1 MRELFFP
8 ETRCAESLFADM
20 EETAIRSAL
29 EGYMGHVWTDG
40 ENPPRTAHIRQG
52 DFHLFAGDARADCAR
67 EMLSGLSPGAILV
80 AHGQTWRELIEKT
93 LGERVVH
100 IKRYA
105 FYKNPAHLDIGRI
118 SRLMTCPQGFTLK
131 RIDEAL
137 AEKALSEPWSRDFV
151 SQFSSASDYVQ
162 RGLGMCVLYRDEL
175 VCGASSYYVYRGGLE
190 VEIDTRPDFRRR
202 GLATAAA
209 AALIKCSLEKK
220 LYPSWDAANLE
231 SVGLA
236 EKLGYKMKKA
246 YDAFFYKTC

>member
-29 EGYMGHVWTDG
+29 EGYMGRVWTDG
-40 ENPPRTAHIRQG
+40 ENPPSTAHIRQG
-52 DFHLFAGDARADCAR
+52 DFHIFAGDACVDCAR
-67 EMLSGLSPGAILV
+67 EMLSDLSPGAILV

-93 LGERVVH
+93 LGQRVVH

-105 FYKNPAHLDIGRI
+105 FYKNPAHLDIHRI
-118 SRLMTCPQGFTLK
+118 QALSRCPDGFTIA
-131 RIDEAL
+131 RMDETL
-137 AEKALSEPWSRDFV
+137 AQTALSEPWSRDLV
-151 SQFSSASDYVQ
+151 SQFSSPRDYAQ
-162 RGLGMCVLYRDEL
+162 RGLGMCVLHGGAL

-190 VEIDTRPDFRRR
+190 VEIDTRADFRRR

-209 AALIKCSLEKK
+209 ASLIELSLQNG

-236 EKLGYKMKKA
+236 QKLGYQMKTE
-246 YDAFFYKTC
+246 YDAFYFT